1 MFLAVRAQLRQ
12 ADTLVPCKRSQG
24 VRPMETAIRLIVPAE
39 SVAALRRHPLVCQ
52 FALST
57 PRKEELHDTYF
68 DTPELQVRAHNA
80 LLRTRQNG
88 AGSAPTATLALANS
102 DGRCRREWTARIS
115 TGAPDLAVL
124 RGKLKKRSKCGALV
138 RDAGVA
144 KALAPVFGVYVQHT
158 VWALRLAD
166 GDELEL
172 ALDEGFVECGAQ
184 RFPVS
189 EVDIALKAGEP
200 ARLFDF
206 ALGLQQD
213 IALRIASSSTA
224 ERGYRL
230 AREEPPPAVKAT
242 PLALSKDMTVEQ
254 AFQCL
259 ARNCLAQVCA
269 NQDGVATG
277 HDAECVHQMRVGLRR
292 LKSALRSFRSLM
304 QLPETLQQELDWLTG
319 ELGGARD
326 WDVLADTT
334 LAAVADE
341 MAEPGELEQLRNA
354 AANIARDKHQEAA
367 AAVYSQRYTR
377 LMLHLARWIDCAGWR
392 DGADP
397 ANKKALKAAVKPFAR
412 GLLRR
417 DRARLLRRG
426 RKLAGGDP
434 AARHRVRIAGK
445 KTRYDTE
452 FFQSLFGKG
461 SLDRYIKALTTLQDE
476 LGMLN
481 DAAVAARLLA
491 EIARAHD
498 ELAPS
503 AQFVGGYLA
512 ARIELELPALLK
524 RWKKLAPV
532 NLPV

>member
-1 MFLAVRAQLRQ
+1 
-12 ADTLVPCKRSQG
+12 
-24 VRPMETAIRLIVPAE
+24 MENAIRLIVPAE
-39 SVAALRRHPLVCQ
+39 SVAALRRHPLVCVS
-52 FALST
+52 ALAT
-57 PRKEELHDTYF
+57 PRKEKLHDIYF
-68 DTPELQVRAHNA
+68 DTPDRQVRAHHA
-80 LLRTRQNG
+80 LLRIRHNG
-88 AGSAPTATLALANS
+88 AGSARTVSLALDNPN
-102 DGRCRREWTARIS
+102 GRRRREWTAKIS
-115 TGAPDLAVL
+115 ADAPDLAAF
-124 RGKLKKRSKCGALV
+124 RSELKKRSKCGALV

-144 KALAPVFGVYVQHT
+144 KALAPVFAVYVRHT
-158 VWALRLAD
+158 VWTLRLAD

-172 ALDEGFVECGAQ
+172 ALDEGFVECGAK

-213 IALRIASSSTA
+213 IALRIASSSTT

-230 AREEPPPAVKAT
+230 ARSEPPPAVKAT
-242 PLALSKDMTVEQ
+242 PLELSKDMTVEQ
-254 AFQCL
+254 AFQCI
-259 ARNCLAQVCA
+259 ARNCLAHICA

-292 LKSALRSFRSLM
+292 LKSALRSFRKLM
-304 QLPETLQQELDWLTG
+304 QLPEALQQELDWLTG

-334 LAAVADE
+334 LAAVAGE
-341 MAEPGELEQLRNA
+341 MAEPGELAPLRNA

-367 AAVYSQRYTR
+367 AAVNSHRYTR
-377 LMLHLARWIDCAGWR
+377 LMLNLARWIDGAGWR
-392 DGADP
+392 DGDDQL
-397 ANKKALKAAVKPFAR
+397 NKKALEAAGKAFAR

-426 RKLAGGDP
+426 KQLAGGDP

-452 FFQSLFGKG
+452 FFQSLFGKAT
-461 SLDRYIKALTTLQDE
+461 LNRYIKALATLQDE

-481 DAAVAARLLA
+481 DAAVAGRLLPELA
-491 EIARAHD
+491 SAHD
-498 ELAPS
+498 RLAPS
-503 AQFVGGYLA
+503 AQFVGAYLA

-524 RWKKLAPV
+524 RWNKLAPLK
-532 NLPV
+532 LPL